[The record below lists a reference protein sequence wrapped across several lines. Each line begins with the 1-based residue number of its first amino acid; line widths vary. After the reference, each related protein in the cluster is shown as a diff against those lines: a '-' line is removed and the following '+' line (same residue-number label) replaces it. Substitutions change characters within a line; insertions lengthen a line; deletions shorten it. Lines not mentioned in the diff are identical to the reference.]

1 MWRPSLHSSVLIGWS
16 HTVLVWDSVTLC
28 TCVIVECCAQYQ
40 PASMIS
46 CHLSPS
52 LPSPPP
58 LPHPSLPQRKPAI
71 QSGAEIKSLGAWP
84 GPRPLAN
91 EVGERQP
98 KSLPLG
104 LYCLYRGLVI
114 GGYGSG
120 IKRLLPQPLR
130 RVRHSLPPPL
140 LFLTLPLLLLTH
152 PSILFLRKRKER
164 PSDWVHSRLSP
175 LSPLPLLASL
185 VSACCLPDMSYLCVC
200 VCRLPVQLLPMLP
213 CSVVLWLL
221 AVSFHG

>member
-1 MWRPSLHSSVLIGWS
+1 M
-16 HTVLVWDSVTLC
+16 
-28 TCVIVECCAQYQ
+28 
-40 PASMIS
+40 
-46 CHLSPS
+46 
-52 LPSPPP
+52 
-58 LPHPSLPQRKPAI
+58 
-71 QSGAEIKSLGAWP
+71 WP

-140 LFLTLPLLLLTH
+140 LFLPPSSSLISPFFSRGKEKSAHHQTGFIHGFLPHPLLPL
-152 PSILFLRKRKER
+152 P
-164 PSDWVHSRLSP
+164 
-175 LSPLPLLASL
+175 ASL
-185 VSACCLPDMSYLCVC
+185 RLCSLPARYRVRVC
-200 VCRLPVQLLPMLP
+200 VCDLQVAGSVAPHAALLSGSVAAGCVVPWLVVWCCRSGNVQCCYGCCYLVCL
-213 CSVVLWLL
+213 CVL
-221 AVSFHG
+221 

>member
-1 MWRPSLHSSVLIGWS
+1 
-16 HTVLVWDSVTLC
+16 
-28 TCVIVECCAQYQ
+28 
-40 PASMIS
+40 MIS
-46 CHLSPS
+46 CHLSPPLL
-52 LPSPPP
+52 LPH
-58 LPHPSLPQRKPAI
+58 PHPSLPQRKPAI
-71 QSGAEIKSLGAWP
+71 QSGVEIKSLGAWP

-140 LFLTLPLLLLTH
+140 LFFPLPSSLIAPFFSRGKEKSVHQIGFIHGFLPHPLLPL
-152 PSILFLRKRKER
+152 P
-164 PSDWVHSRLSP
+164 
-175 LSPLPLLASL
+175 ASL
-185 VSACCLPDMSYLCVC
+185 RLCSLPAQYRVCARLCVC
-200 VCRLPVQLLPMLP
+200 AGCRFSCPPSCLAQWFCGCWLCRSMVSGLML
-213 CSVVLWLL
+213 SVRECKVLFWL
-221 AVSFHG
+221 F

>member
-1 MWRPSLHSSVLIGWS
+1 
-16 HTVLVWDSVTLC
+16 
-28 TCVIVECCAQYQ
+28 
-40 PASMIS
+40 MIS
-46 CHLSPS
+46 CHLSPPLL
-52 LPSPPP
+52 LPR
-58 LPHPSLPQRKPAI
+58 PHPSLPQRKPAI

-140 LFLTLPLLLLTH
+140 LFLPPPFLPH
-152 PSILFLRKRKER
+152 RSVLFERKRKEC
-164 PSDWVHSRLSP
+164 PSDWVHPWLSP
-175 LSPLPLLASL
+175 SSSPPSLPASL
-185 VSACCLPDMSYLCVC
+185 RLCSLPAQYRVCARLCVC
-200 VCRLPVQLLPMLP
+200 AGCRFSCPPSCLAQWFCGCWLCRSMVSGLML
-213 CSVVLWLL
+213 SVRECKVLFWL
-221 AVSFHG
+221 F